1 MDISRIKTGDI
12 IVTIECSVSKW
23 DGYKDM
29 CFSFY
34 RIINSNPSFNDDN
47 NSNLSVVDSIT
58 IEGDFID
65 DCDILLYKDDVS
77 QNEIINLKKIVENI
91 NTQKRVENDFTIR
104 TWGYHFK
111 DSKDRI
117 LWRRL
122 VKNISENNCLQS
134 IEELIGIRLNRKNVI
149 FRNDV

>member
-1 MDISRIKTGDI
+1 MDISRVKTGDI

-23 DGYKDM
+23 DGYKEIY
-29 CFSFY
+29 FSFH
-34 RIINSNPSFNDDN
+34 RIINPNPSINDD

-58 IEGDFID
+58 IEGDFVGD
-65 DCDILLYKDDVS
+65 RDILLYKDDVS

-91 NTQKRVENDFTIR
+91 NTQKRVEDDFTIR

-111 DSKDRI
+111 DSKDKI

-134 IEELIGIRLNRKNVI
+134 IEELIGIK
-149 FRNDV
+149 